1 MALIRSGESTRL
13 VAGVLDTRLL
23 FGVAFAFAFVLAWL
37 PVEWTIG
44 RFIYDDMFYYLRVA
58 QHIVAGHG
66 STFDGVAPTNG
77 YHPLWMMIC
86 VALALLLS
94 GDMLVHGVLT
104 VAAVLHVAQGVVLS
118 RILSHYVRPAVMLFL
133 TALYL
138 LNWRTLAINLCG
150 LEAPLATFLALAIFH
165 KFLLGDVS
173 SNIRSSF
180 KAGLLLGLGVLAR
193 FDLLLLAVFCC
204 VWILL
209 DSRPHLRRSLIER
222 LQCTGAAVTGV
233 FIALLPWFLVSL
245 HVSDTLLPNSRHAVK
260 FLSGIA
266 YDLSSPLQVLD
277 QLRQQTMS
285 FLY

>member
-138 LNWRTLAINLCG
+138 LNWRTCQRRSDCAAAFRRESADPDQVGI
-150 LEAPLATFLALAIFH
+150 ALICPP
-165 KFLLGDVS
+165 S
-173 SNIRSSF
+173 Q
-180 KAGLLLGLGVLAR
+180 LLLEERSRSAGEL
-193 FDLLLLAVFCC
+193 DLLDLGCRE
-204 VWILL
+204 L
-209 DSRPHLRRSLIER
+209 DADCALNYR
-222 LQCTGAAVTGV
+222 AA
-233 FIALLPWFLVSL
+233 S
-245 HVSDTLLPNSRHAVK
+245 H
-260 FLSGIA
+260 SG
-266 YDLSSPLQVLD
+266 SHP
-277 QLRQQTMS
+277 
-285 FLY
+285 